1 MSPEVEDSDQA
12 PVRRLQADNRKL
24 PQRRTARDE
33 PALRPSTLNK
43 LVVGIW
49 EQIFGSMSFDMS
61 VVASEWRTTGF
72 QPSRPLLSDNVQ
84 GEQQIQ
90 QHQMPDR
97 TFSNMNLLCRRIS
110 QASRCSRALE
120 VIVQAAWIEY
130 FDRQV
135 LEVAKENPQLS
146 ATKARMKVLAQACA
160 EIGWNEKEI
169 RNKM

>member
-1 MSPEVEDSDQA
+1 MRPSPEEPVLRRSSRPRRHLNNDSDSESSKRRKITGGLRLRPIGSARQSMSPEVEDSDQA

-72 QPSRPLLSDNVQ
+72 QPSRPLLSDNVH

-110 QASRCSRALE
+110 QASRCS
-120 VIVQAAWIEY
+120 
-130 FDRQV
+130 
-135 LEVAKENPQLS
+135 
-146 ATKARMKVLAQACA
+146 
-160 EIGWNEKEI
+160 
-169 RNKM
+169 